1 MATLSE
7 LRARILRLLDDPEG
21 AGYSDDLLLNAISAA
36 LDAILPWAPKTS
48 ISSITGDGTTKA
60 FPLPTDLYE
69 IEALVD
75 ESTGEVLPRSVL
87 APGLLLGVN
96 SRNNN
101 DWLEYPSG
109 SISFSKAPSNGAT
122 YTLYYLAYHSKPT
135 EMSNDF
141 TLSTPD
147 FCIIGLALYAEAYA
161 LLPAAVGVA
170 EIGSFK
176 TRVDSGTPE
185 HNPFQ
190 RAVTFIME
198 AFTREMNRH
207 PKHQRAVK

>member
-109 SISFSKAPSNGAT
+109 SISFAGTGYRVGNR
-122 YTLYYLAYHSKPT
+122 YL
-135 EMSNDF
+135 
-141 TLSTPD
+141 
-147 FCIIGLALYAEAYA
+147 GQV
-161 LLPAAVGVA
+161 VGVRLVGDTVQ
-170 EIGSFK
+170 ITQDGHLLR
-176 TRVDSGTPE
+176 THRVRHDKGKE
-185 HNPFQ
+185 FGALANPGGRPRRSAQ
-190 RAVTFIME
+190 DVA
-198 AFTREMNRH
+198 
-207 PKHQRAVK
+207 